1 MEIKANNSLV
11 INKRIDLGALYPEML
26 FLLLRVTPIMEYDNE
41 GKRTDTVVAHTYE
54 CVETMD
60 FNHLKVRVENLAL
73 PISNEELQ
81 KMRQAGEKVA
91 VEFINP
97 TIMVYINRNT
107 STIEDSIKADDVR
120 LVEME

>member
-41 GKRTDTVVAHTYE
+41 GKRTDKVIAYAYE
-54 CVETMD
+54 CVETKD
-60 FNHLKVRVENLAL
+60 FTHLKVRVDSLEL
-73 PISNEELQ
+73 PITNEGLQ
-81 KMRQAGEKVA
+81 KLREEGEKVA

-97 TIMVYINRNT
+97 TIMAYINRTTN
-107 STIEDSIKADDVR
+107 TIEDSIRADAVR
-120 LVEME
+120 LVELE

>member
-11 INKRIDLGALYPEML
+11 INKRIDLSALYPEML

-41 GKRTDTVVAHTYE
+41 GKRTDKVVAHTYE
-54 CVETMD
+54 CVETID